1 MIRPDTMSQGRP
13 EAMYFDRRLWE
24 LTTGLRGRIACAI
37 LIGLLAS
44 VFGIARFVLL
54 GALLARVFEG
64 AGIAIVATLAAG
76 VAAAVLLRAL
86 LDHARTI
93 IAHQNASRVQE
104 ELRGRLYDKIA
115 ELGPAWFAGERT
127 GGVMLS
133 VVDGVE
139 QLQSFFGQFVPQ
151 ASVAALTPLAIFAFI
166 VWWDPPVATVMLVA
180 ALVTLVAPAAFHAVE
195 NRTGTARQQAM
206 KSFGSEFL
214 DAVQGLPTLKAF
226 GQSTSY
232 GRRLAERARELSDT
246 TMRVL
251 STSVMTRGITDAG
264 VAIGAAAALALGVW
278 RVSGGLMTIEALLIV
293 LMAGTEVFRPLRDL
307 RGVLHQGMVGQSA
320 AAGIHALFAA
330 EPLVPPTHVAAK
342 FPSPLFRAEREGPI
356 AARWEGE
363 VGLAGVLESPTSPQ
377 PSPPPGAERESFFER
392 SLQPT
397 IAFEDVHF
405 AYPGG
410 RRAAHDGLS
419 FTVAAGEKIG
429 IVGPSGSG
437 KSSIARL
444 LLRLFDPQSGVVRV
458 GGQDVRTLDPKA
470 LRSEIAVVHQD
481 TYLFHG
487 TVEEN
492 LRLGK
497 PDATQGEIEEA
508 ARDANAHD
516 FIRQLPHGYR
526 TLIGERGVNLS
537 GGQRQRLAIA
547 RALLRD
553 SPILILDE
561 ALSSV
566 DAENEAVIQRGLDRL
581 AQGRTTLVLAHRLS
595 SVIGADRI
603 LVLDHGRVV
612 ETGRH
617 AELIRRDGPYRRLM
631 GAQAEERGE
640 DDIAFDGDH
649 AIAAQAEADT
659 TDYGESAPEAAAA
672 AAAQVGPATTLLAL
686 VGIIKPWRR
695 RFAVVVASGIG
706 RVAAFIG
713 VGIIGALAV
722 AAVKTGAPFGYLL
735 ILLGLAAPL
744 AGMLHWI
751 ESWLAHDIAYR
762 LLAEMRIDLYRKLD
776 SLAPAYL
783 VRRRSGDLI
792 ALASQDIET
801 IEYFFAHT
809 VAPALVALLVPS
821 AVLLTLAIVAW
832 PIAASLLPFV
842 LYAGLAPVLKRAR
855 IDRLGTAAR
864 EALGMLGAHVTE
876 TIQGLSDLVA
886 FQAVGRRRDGFMAAV
901 RAYQRTRLT
910 LLSDLSSQT
919 VQLEI
924 ATGLGGLAVA
934 ITGAWLVAEQQ
945 LAATTLPLLILLALA
960 SFLPIS
966 EIAQVSRQLADT
978 IASTRRFHAVHRE
991 VPAVRDGPARPPAPV
1006 GGSAIRFVDVAFA
1019 YPGARRPALDGVTL
1033 DIPAGATVAIVGPSG
1048 AGKTTLANLLLR
1060 FWDPAHGEILIDG
1073 VDLRNFELD
1082 HLRARISL
1090 VSQDTYLFNDTL
1102 RANVALARPDADE
1115 AAIARALEQAALAD
1129 FVATLPEGLD
1139 TRVGERGVQLSGGQ
1153 RQRVAIARAFLKN
1166 APTLILDEATSHLD
1180 AVSEAQVRSALD
1192 ALMRDRTTIVIAHRL
1207 STVRHA
1213 DLLVVLDQGRLVE
1226 FGTHAELVAHGG
1238 LYARLIRRQ
1247 LAGTRERVRAVGD

>member
-1 MIRPDTMSQGRP
+1 
-13 EAMYFDRRLWE
+13 MYFDRRLWE
-24 LTTGLRGRIACAI
+24 LTAGLRGRIALAI
-37 LIGLLAS
+37 LIGLLAAG
-44 VFGIARFVLL
+44 FGIARFALL
-54 GALLARVFEG
+54 GALLARVFTG
-64 AGIAIVATLAAG
+64 SGFAIIATLAAG

-86 LDHARTI
+86 LDHARTV
-93 IAHQNASRVQE
+93 IAHNNANRVQE
-104 ELRGRLYDKIA
+104 ALRGRLYDKIA

-133 VVDGVE
+133 LVDGVE
-139 QLQSFFGQFVPQ
+139 QLQSFFGQYLPQ
-151 ASVAALTPLAIFAFI
+151 VSVAALTPLAIFGFI
-166 VWWDPPVATVMLVA
+166 VWWDAPVATVMLVG
-180 ALVTLVAPAAFHAVE
+180 ALVTLVAPMVFNEMEGGRGRERH
-195 NRTGTARQQAM
+195 QAM
-206 KSFGSEFL
+206 KGFGSEFL

-226 GQSTSY
+226 GQSTAY
-232 GRRLAERARELSDT
+232 GERLAERARELAET

-278 RVSGGLMTIEALLIV
+278 RVANGQMTIEALLIV
-293 LMAGTEVFRPLRDL
+293 LMCGTEVFRPLRDL
-307 RGVLHQGMVGQSA
+307 RSVLHQGMTGQSA
-320 AAGIHALFAA
+320 AAGIHALLAS
-330 EPLVPPTHVAAK
+330 EPLVKPAPV
-342 FPSPLFRAEREGPI
+342 RA
-356 AARWEGE
+356 
-363 VGLAGVLESPTSPQ
+363 VT
-377 PSPPPGAERESFFER
+377 PPP
-392 SLQPT
+392 LLPT
-397 IAFEDVHF
+397 IAFEDVRF

-410 RRAAHDGLS
+410 RGAAHDGLS

-429 IVGPSGSG
+429 IVGPSGAG

-458 GGQDVRTLDPKA
+458 GGQDVRAIDPDA
-470 LRSEIAVVHQD
+470 LRREIAVVHQD

-497 PDATQGEIEEA
+497 PEATEDELEA
-508 ARDANAHD
+508 AAKDANAHD
-516 FIRQLPHGYR
+516 FILQLPYGYQ
-526 TLIGERGVNLS
+526 TILGERGVNLS

-566 DAENEAVIQRGLDRL
+566 DAENEALIQRGLDRL

-603 LVLDHGRVV
+603 LVLDHGHIV
-612 ETGRH
+612 EVGRH

-631 GAQAEERGE
+631 GAQAEERSE
-640 DDIAFDGDH
+640 DDIALAVDELTASPGEVG
-649 AIAAQAEADT
+649 A
-659 TDYGESAPEAAAA
+659 TDYGEAAPDAAAA
-672 AAAQVGPATTLLAL
+672 AAAQVGVAATLLAL
-686 VGIIKPWRR
+686 VQIIRPWRR
-695 RFAVVVASGIG
+695 RFAVVVSSGIG

-735 ILLGLAAPL
+735 ILLGLLAPL
-744 AGMLHWI
+744 AGISHWI

-762 LLAEMRIDLYRKLD
+762 LLAEMRVDLYRKLD

-821 AVLLTLAIVAW
+821 TVLLSLAIIAW
-832 PIAASLLPFV
+832 PIALALLPFV
-842 LYAGLAPVLKRAR
+842 LYAGLAPVVMRAR
-855 IDRLGTAAR
+855 IDRLGGEAR
-864 EALGMLGAHVTE
+864 EALGLLGAHVTE

-886 FQAVGRRRDGFMAAV
+886 FQAVGRRRASFMDAV
-901 RAYQRTRLT
+901 RSYQKTRLT
-910 LLSDLSSQT
+910 LLTDLSSQT
-919 VQLEI
+919 AQLEI

-934 ITGAWLVAEQQ
+934 SVGAWLVADHQ

-978 IASTRRFHAVHRE
+978 IASTRRFHAVQHE
-991 VPAVRDGPARPPAPV
+991 VPAVKDGPARPPAPV
-1006 GGSAIRFVDVAFA
+1006 GGSAIRFEDVGFA
-1019 YPGARRPALDGVTL
+1019 YQGARRPALEGVTL

-1060 FWDPAHGEILIDG
+1060 FWDPAEGYILIDG
-1073 VDLRNFELD
+1073 VDLRDFELD
-1082 HLRARISL
+1082 HLRRRISL

-1102 RANVALARPDADE
+1102 RANVSLARPDADE
-1115 AAIARALEQAALAD
+1115 AAIARALKQAALSD
-1129 FVATLPEGLD
+1129 FVASLPEGLD

-1180 AVSEAQVRSALD
+1180 AVSEAQVRQALD
-1192 ALMRDRTTIVIAHRL
+1192 SLMRDRTTIVIAHRL

-1213 DLLVVLDQGRLVE
+1213 DLLIVLDQGHLVE
-1226 FGTHAELVAHGG
+1226 FGTHGELVAQGG

-1247 LAGTRERVRAVGD
+1247 LGSARVPLRAVGD

>member
-1 MIRPDTMSQGRP
+1 
-13 EAMYFDRRLWE
+13 MYFDRRLWE
-24 LTTGLRGRIACAI
+24 LTSGLRGRIACAI
-37 LIGLLAS
+37 IIGLLAAG
-44 VFGIARFVLL
+44 FGIARFALL

-64 AGIAIVATLAAG
+64 AGFRVIATLAAG
-76 VAAAVLLRAL
+76 VGAAVLLRAL

-93 IAHQNASRVQE
+93 IAHNNASRVQE
-104 ELRGRLYDKIA
+104 ALRGRLYDKIA

-139 QLQSFFGQFVPQ
+139 QLQSFFGQYLPQ
-151 ASVAALTPLAIFAFI
+151 VSVAALTPLAIFGFI
-166 VWWDPPVATVMLVA
+166 VWWDMPVATVMLVG
-180 ALVTLVAPAAFHAVE
+180 ALVTLIAP
-195 NRTGTARQQAM
+195 TAWNSIESGKGRVRQEAM

-226 GQSTSY
+226 GQSTAY
-232 GRRLAERARELSDT
+232 GQRLALRARQLSET

-264 VAIGAAAALALGVW
+264 VAVGAAAALALGVW
-278 RVSGGLMTIEALLIV
+278 RVADGRMTIEALLIV
-293 LMAGTEVFRPLRDL
+293 LMCGTEVFRPLRDL
-307 RGVLHQGMVGQSA
+307 RAVLHQGMVGQSA
-320 AAGIHALFAA
+320 AAGIHALLAA
-330 EPLVPPTHVAAK
+330 EPLVKARVGVS
-342 FPSPLFRAEREGPI
+342 PSPALRERVARPDWDEPGEGATAETAVRPLTPTLSPDGGEGVRLVPTI
-356 AARWEGE
+356 AFA
-363 VGLAGVLESPTSPQ
+363 
-377 PSPPPGAERESFFER
+377 
-392 SLQPT
+392 PT
-397 IAFEDVHF
+397 IAFEDVGF

-429 IVGPSGSG
+429 IVGPSGAG

-458 GGQDVRTLDPKA
+458 GGEDLRSLDPDA
-470 LRSEIAVVHQD
+470 LRREIAVVHQD

-487 TVEEN
+487 TVEDN

-497 PDATQGEIEEA
+497 PDATEVELEAA

-516 FIRQLPHGYR
+516 FILQLPYGYQ
-526 TLIGERGVNLS
+526 TILGERGVNLS

-566 DAENEAVIQRGLDRL
+566 DAENEALIQRGLDRL

-603 LVLDHGRVV
+603 LVLDHGRIV

-631 GAQAEERGE
+631 GAQAEERG
-640 DDIAFDGDH
+640 DSDIAFATDEVA
-649 AIAAQAEADT
+649 AIPGEAGA
-659 TDYGESAPEAAAA
+659 TDYGEAAPDAANAAAA
-672 AAAQVGPATTLLAL
+672 RVGAATTLWAL
-686 VGIIKPWRR
+686 VQIIKPWRR
-695 RFAVVVASGIG
+695 RFAVVVSSGIG

-722 AAVKTGAPFGYLL
+722 AAVKTGAPFGTLL

-744 AGMLHWI
+744 AGILHWI

-762 LLAEMRIDLYRKLD
+762 LLAELRVELYRKLD

-821 AVLLTLAIVAW
+821 TVLLSLAIVAW
-832 PIAASLLPFV
+832 PIALALLPFV
-842 LYAGLAPVLKRAR
+842 LFAGLAPVLMRAR
-855 IDRLGTAAR
+855 IDRLGGEAR

-886 FQAVGRRRDGFMAAV
+886 FQAVGRRRAGFMAAV
-901 RAYQRTRLT
+901 REYQKTRLT
-910 LLSDLSSQT
+910 LLFDLSSQT
-919 VQLEI
+919 AQLEI

-934 ITGAWLVAEQQ
+934 SVGAWLVAEQG

-978 IASTRRFHAVHRE
+978 IASTRRLHAVQHE

-1006 GGSAIRFVDVAFA
+1006 GGSAIRFEDVGFA
-1019 YPGARRPALDGVTL
+1019 YPGARRPALEGVSL

-1060 FWDPAHGEILIDG
+1060 FWDPAEGHILIDG
-1073 VDLRNFELD
+1073 VDLRDFELD
-1082 HLRARISL
+1082 HLRRRISL

-1102 RANVALARPDADE
+1102 RANVALARPEADE
-1115 AAIARALEQAALAD
+1115 AAIGRALDEAALAD

-1192 ALMRDRTTIVIAHRL
+1192 TLMRDRTTVVIAHRL

-1213 DLLVVLDQGRLVE
+1213 DLLVVLDRGHLVE
-1226 FGTHAELVAHGG
+1226 FGTHGELVARGG

-1247 LAGTRERVRAVGD
+1247 LGGAREPVRAVGD

>member
-1 MIRPDTMSQGRP
+1 
-13 EAMYFDRRLWE
+13 MYFDRQLWQ
-24 LTTGLRGRIACAI
+24 LTRGLRGRILLAI
-37 LIGLLAS
+37 AIGLAAS
-44 VFGIARFVLL
+44 AFGIARFALL
-54 GALLARVFEG
+54 GALLARVFTG
-64 AGIAIVATLAAG
+64 AGATAIALAAVG
-76 VAAAVLLRAL
+76 VALAVLLRGL
-86 LDHARTI
+86 LDHSRTV
-93 IAHQNASRVQE
+93 IAHHTASRVQKD
-104 ELRGRLYDKIA
+104 LRGRLYDKIA

-133 VVDGVE
+133 LVDGVE
-139 QLQSFFGQFVPQ
+139 QLQSFFGQYLPQ
-151 ASVAALTPLAIFAFI
+151 VCVAALTPIAIFLFI
-166 VWWDPPVATVMLVA
+166 VWWDLPVAIVMLIA
-180 ALVTLVAPAAFHAVE
+180 ALVTLVAPIAWNKVE
-195 NRTGTARQQAM
+195 GGRGRARHEAM
-206 KSFGSEFL
+206 KGFGSEFL

-226 GQSTSY
+226 GQSTAY
-232 GRRLAERARELSDT
+232 GSRLAERARHLSQT

-251 STSVMTRGITDAG
+251 STSVMTRGITDCG
-264 VAIGAAAALALGVW
+264 IAIGAAAALALGVW
-278 RVSGGLMTIEALLIV
+278 RVANGLMTIEALLIV

-307 RGVLHQGMVGQSA
+307 RAVLHQGMVGQSA
-320 AAGIHALFAA
+320 AAGIQALLAA
-330 EPLVPPTHVAAK
+330 EPLIKPSAANS
-342 FPSPLFRAEREGPI
+342 PSPAQETPRGERVASPAGEPGEGLRTKAP
-356 AARWEGE
+356 ARPLTPTLSSG
-363 VGLAGVLESPTSPQ
+363 GGGGVF
-377 PSPPPGAERESFFER
+377 GA
-392 SLQPT
+392 PT

-410 RRAAHDGLS
+410 RQAAHDGLS
-419 FTVAAGEKIG
+419 FAVAAGEKIG

-444 LLRLFDPQSGVVRV
+444 LLRLFDPQSGTVRV
-458 GGQDVRTLDPKA
+458 GGRDIRTLDPEA
-470 LRSEIAVVHQD
+470 VRAQIAIVHQD

-497 PDATQGEIEEA
+497 PEATPAELEDA
-508 ARDANAHD
+508 ARDANAHE
-516 FIRQLPHGYR
+516 FIRQLPHGYQ

-553 SPILILDE
+553 APLLILDE

-566 DAENEAVIQRGLDRL
+566 DAENEAVIQQAIDRL
-581 AQGRTTLVLAHRLS
+581 AQGRTTLILAHRLS

-603 LVLDHGRVV
+603 LVLDHGRIV

-631 GAQAEERGE
+631 GAQAEERSE
-640 DDIAFDGDH
+640 DISLELDEVLATARHDD
-649 AIAAQAEADT
+649 ET
-659 TDYGESAPEAAAA
+659 TDFGTAAPTATEA
-672 AAAQVGPATTLLAL
+672 AAAQVGAARTLVSLAR
-686 VGIIKPWRR
+686 IIRPWARE
-695 RFAVVVASGIG
+695 FAVVVTSGIG
-706 RVAAFIG
+706 RVAFFIG
-713 VGIIGALAV
+713 VGILGALAV
-722 AAVKTGAPFGYLL
+722 AAVKTGAPFAWLL
-735 ILLGLAAPL
+735 IVLGLAAPL
-744 AGMLHWI
+744 AGILHWI

-762 LLAEMRIDLYRKLD
+762 LLAELRIDLYRKLD
-776 SLAPAYL
+776 TLAPAYL

-832 PIAASLLPFV
+832 PIALALLPFV
-842 LYAGLAPVLKRAR
+842 LYAGLAPILMRAR
-855 IDRLGTAAR
+855 IDRLGAEAR
-864 EALGMLGAHVTE
+864 DALGLLSAYVTE

-886 FQAVGRRRDGFMAAV
+886 FQAVAGRRDGFMAAV
-901 RAYQRTRLT
+901 SGYQETRLR

-919 VQLEI
+919 AQLEI
-924 ATGLGGLAVA
+924 VTGFGGLAVA
-934 ITGAWLVAEQQ
+934 VAGAWLVADQQ

-960 SFLPIS
+960 AFLPIS

-978 IASTRRFHAVHRE
+978 IASTRRLYAVHHE
-991 VPAVRDGPARPPAPV
+991 EPPVRDGPLRPPAPI
-1006 GGSAIRFVDVAFA
+1006 GGSEIHFEDVGFA
-1019 YPGARRPALDGVTL
+1019 YPGARRRALDGIAL

-1060 FWDPAHGEILIDG
+1060 FWDPAAGHILIDG
-1073 VDLRNFELD
+1073 VDLREFELD
-1082 HLRARISL
+1082 HLRRRISL

-1115 AAIARALEQAALAD
+1115 AAIRQALDRAALAD
-1129 FVATLPEGLD
+1129 FVTDLPEGLD

-1180 AVSEAQVRSALD
+1180 AISEALVRGALD

-1207 STVRHA
+1207 STVRSA
-1213 DLLVVLDQGRLVE
+1213 DLLVVLEQGRVAE
-1226 FGTHAELVAHGG
+1226 IGSHTELVASDG

-1247 LAGTRERVRAVGD
+1247 LGGAREPVRAVGN